1 MNTSNIPDITEFIDC
16 ALALPLVRV
25 FDSKK
30 LQDFSQF
37 EWATA
42 IVAYKRIQHFGSY
55 YAEDTIINFWI
66 EIIRAIVAEDES
78 IIPAFGLTLSIME
91 CMKVAVDR
99 STTSQPMRS
108 KLAQVMNKFGTPAKA
123 ANAFK
128 EYRLSEI
135 RALDLKDLRWE
146 MKYKDLNDNWFNH
159 HVRREYHERIVHAIT
174 SVTKLIP

>member
-37 EWATA
+37 EWTTA
-42 IVAYKRIQHFGSY
+42 IVAYKRIHHFGSN
-55 YAEDTIINFWI
+55 YAEDAIINFWI

-78 IIPAFGLTLSIME
+78 IIPSFGNTLSIME
-91 CMKVAVDR
+91 CMNVVMVPCA
-99 STTSQPMRS
+99 TSQPMRS

-128 EYRLSEI
+128 EHRLSEI

-146 MKYKDLNDNWFNH
+146 MKHQDLNDVWYNH
-159 HVRREYHERIVHAIT
+159 HVRREYDERIVHAIT
-174 SVTKLIP
+174 SVTKLVP